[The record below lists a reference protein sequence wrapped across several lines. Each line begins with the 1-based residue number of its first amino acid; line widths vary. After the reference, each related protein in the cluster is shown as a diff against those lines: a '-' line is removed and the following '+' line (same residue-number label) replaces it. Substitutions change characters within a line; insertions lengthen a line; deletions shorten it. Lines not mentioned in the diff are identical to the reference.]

1 MKKVLVLTAAAALLA
16 GSAVAQDNREGMY
29 ASQDDSGSW
38 WVFGPEGGDGMA
50 VASTNDGMRPS
61 DCPAGTYYE
70 AANDQIAAC
79 DDDAM
84 FGMMAPEAGSMM
96 PSGEPW
102 PEGAMMLDYRE
113 NN

>member
-1 MKKVLVLTAAAALLA
+1 MKRVLVLAAAAALLA
-16 GSAVAQDNREGMY
+16 GSALAQNNHEGMW
-29 ASQDDSGSW
+29 ANQDGSGAW
-38 WVFGPEGGDGMA
+38 WVHSADGGDGVA
-50 VASTNDGMRPS
+50 VAGTDDGMRPS

-96 PSGEPW
+96 ASGEAW

-113 NN
+113 H